1 MLRLGWR
8 LVLAMLQWMGLFS
21 WWIYS
26 ILVIFYFLGSNDF
39 TMLVLLE
46 FWWAI
51 HSFSGELFNRSFVN
65 FVCSFFSTSWF
76 QWERKYLC
84 CWTIFNELI
93 HTAVNLTT
101 TSHKCVFVFGLIMD
115 ICTEYCNQIRMGYTI
130 RKFLNQWDRD
140 AWLHFGESGIV
151 YSNFCWYCI
160 GC

>member
-65 FVCSFFSTSWF
+65 FVCSFLSTSWF
-76 QWERKYLC
+76 QLERKYLC
-84 CWTIFNELI
+84 CWTISNELI
-93 HTAVNLTT
+93 HTANGSCTQIR
-101 TSHKCVFVFGLIMD
+101 FYFGLIVKLVR
-115 ICTEYCNQIRMGYTI
+115 N
-130 RKFLNQWDRD
+130 
-140 AWLHFGESGIV
+140 IV
-151 YSNFCWYCI
+151 IVPSLEHGLKSSWI
-160 GC
+160 TLGCMYRHWWMWNSYF